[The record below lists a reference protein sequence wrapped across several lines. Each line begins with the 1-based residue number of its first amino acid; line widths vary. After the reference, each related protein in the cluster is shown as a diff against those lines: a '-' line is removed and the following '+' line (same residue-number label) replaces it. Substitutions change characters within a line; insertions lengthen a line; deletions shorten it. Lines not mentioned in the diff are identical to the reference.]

1 MIRSR
6 KQTTFGK
13 LRRIRTLD
21 RSRIEYRI
29 NLIDGDYISILKKP
43 YHLFNPV
50 SNESK
55 TVYYYEI
62 TNSRDDSFR
71 RSIKWN
77 NAVSNAWVECRRL
90 DSI

>member
-29 NLIDGDYISILKKP
+29 NLIDGHYISIVRKTARSFDYSSLDVDYIP
-43 YHLFNPV
+43 YYIV
-50 SNESK
+50 SNSF
-55 TVYYYEI
+55 
-62 TNSRDDSFR
+62 DDIR
-71 RSIKWN
+71 IRCDKWQ
-77 NAVSNAWVECRRL
+77 NAVSNAWEECRRI
-90 DSI
+90 DAI